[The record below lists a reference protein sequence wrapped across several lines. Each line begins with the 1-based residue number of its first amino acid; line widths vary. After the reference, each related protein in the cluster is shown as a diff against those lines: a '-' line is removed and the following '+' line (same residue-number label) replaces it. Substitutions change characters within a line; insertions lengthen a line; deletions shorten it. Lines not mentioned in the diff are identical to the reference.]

1 MFSLNLSFVL
11 WIVFY
16 EHSMLPMCHGYMCF
30 GRLGLTFHLD
40 VELANG
46 NGLLRYQ
53 IHLTCVLGL
62 RVLLVVPPHITGKLV
77 LL

>member
-1 MFSLNLSFVL
+1 MLS
-11 WIVFY
+11 
-16 EHSMLPMCHGYMCF
+16 MCHDHMCS
-30 GRLGLTFHLD
+30 GRLGLISHLD
-40 VELANG
+40 VVLANG